1 MSLYT
6 LLCLQLSE
14 CNINC
19 RHHLLVKSCS
29 IWILLPNWFTSH
41 NNSMQ
46 SPLCLKTWPIRR
58 CCQICPSS
66 FTLLRT
72 SSLVTFSSQLIFPF
86 FSISTFQRLL
96 ILPSIVHVAAARW
109 LEIDRKLRMYFSL
122 QIHVDLAAA
131 PESFIVL
138 LGKSKRPP
146 SPGTAWDY
154 LRCLLSLHATK
165 AQRLFRSRHSGIDK
179 LWDVLDSPMFGELPD
194 TRITAGEG
202 RGVNRGVAV
211 TSLLPIRSIYHPT
224 SWNQWKAKRRK
235 ARKLQRLKKLKKA
248 ILKSAKEQVY
258 GYSSVV
264 ERSAVK
270 VWRSDVNVMI
280 LACNNHWVPLPV

>member
-1 MSLYT
+1 MSQNMANPPMLPNLPVFIYS
-6 LLCLQLSE
+6 SE
-14 CNINC
+14 NFLISNFFKPTD
-19 RHHLLVKSCS
+19 LP
-29 IWILLPNWFTSH
+29 ILLH
-41 NNSMQ
+41 
-46 SPLCLKTWPIRR
+46 IH
-58 CCQICPSS
+58 
-66 FTLLRT
+66 
-72 SSLVTFSSQLIFPF
+72 
-86 FSISTFQRLL
+86 ISKASN
-96 ILPSIVHVAAARW
+96 LPSIVHVAAARW

-165 AQRLFRSRHSGIDK
+165 AQRLFHSRHSGIDK

-235 ARKLQRLKKLKKA
+235 ARKLQRLKKIKKSNPK
-248 ILKSAKEQVY
+248 I
-258 GYSSVV
+258 
-264 ERSAVK
+264 
-270 VWRSDVNVMI
+270 
-280 LACNNHWVPLPV
+280 C